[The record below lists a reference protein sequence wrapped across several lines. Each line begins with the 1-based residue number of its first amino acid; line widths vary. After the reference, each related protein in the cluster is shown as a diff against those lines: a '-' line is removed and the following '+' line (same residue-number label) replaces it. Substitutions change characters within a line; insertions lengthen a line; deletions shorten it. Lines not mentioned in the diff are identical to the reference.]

1 VLVSFF
7 LFIYSCGLQHA
18 LKANF
23 IYSDLNPCGGGE
35 RFTLVT
41 MQAVLEMGID
51 IEFTTLEEPNVT
63 KLENAYGKDLASI
76 IASAKKIN
84 VLSVFDEE
92 SITNNMKNGNDIVIN
107 THGDIDPYYNSS
119 LSKSNSITYCH
130 FPSAKYFIQSEDKAY
145 LEKHLKIGRMLSL
158 SSNSTTID
166 NTEKNDAHQNIDDF
180 NKKQYLNWLKCAYDG
195 LMRNSAILTNS
206 EYSKKAIFDAYG
218 MDDAIVLSPPVEVDT
233 FRNSALLS
241 PNGDNERENVILVV
255 SRIDPSKNIENAINF
270 AKLLKENKIGKGMII
285 AGSLDHYFD
294 GYYNK
299 LKEMIMDLKLFDYV
313 TFEIN
318 VSLDKL
324 VSFMKKS
331 KVYFHPRVGEHF
343 GMSIVEAMSAGLIP
357 IVPDIGGQTEFVPP
371 RYHYSVLQKATQIA
385 SSAFGVPYSE
395 RVQISNSVNGFS
407 TLNYK
412 RHFQQIIC
420 KLL

>member
-1 VLVSFF
+1 V
-7 LFIYSCGLQHA
+7 
-18 LKANF
+18 KANF

-41 MQAVLEMGID
+41 MQAILEMGID
-51 IEFTTLEEPNVT
+51 VEFTTLEEPNVT

-76 IASAKKIN
+76 IKSIKKVN
-84 VLSVFDEE
+84 VLSIFDEQ
-92 SITNNMKNGNDIVIN
+92 SITNNMKNGYDIIIN
-107 THGDIDPYYNSS
+107 THGDIDPYYDDS

-130 FPSAKYFIQSEDKAY
+130 FPSAKYLIQSEDKSY

-158 SSNSTTID
+158 SSNATTTDSI
-166 NTEKNDAHQNIDDF
+166 EKNDSHQNIDDH
-180 NKKQYLNWLKCAYDG
+180 NKKRYINWLKCAYDN

-218 MDDAIVLSPPVEVDT
+218 LDDAIVLSPPVDVNT
-233 FRNSALLS
+233 FRNSAFS
-241 PNGDNERENVILVV
+241 SSSSFDGYNEREDVVLVV

-270 AKLLKENKIGKGMII
+270 AKLLKEKKIGKGMII
-285 AGSLDHYFD
+285 TGSLDHYFD
-294 GYYNK
+294 GYYDK
-299 LKEMIMDLKLFDYV
+299 LKEMIIDLKLLDYV

-324 VSFMKKS
+324 LSFMKKS
-331 KVYFHPRVGEHF
+331 KVYFHPKPGEHF

-371 RYHYSVLQKATQIA
+371 KYRYNVLQKATQIA

-395 RVQISNSVNGFS
+395 RVQISNSVDRFS